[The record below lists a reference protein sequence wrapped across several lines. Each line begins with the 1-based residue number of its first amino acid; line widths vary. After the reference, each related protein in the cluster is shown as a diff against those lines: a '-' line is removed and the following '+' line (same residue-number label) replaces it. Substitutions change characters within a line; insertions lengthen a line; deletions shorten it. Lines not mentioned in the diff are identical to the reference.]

1 MAGKMCALIRQTWY
15 ESARDHLTDLERLT
29 FYEACFN
36 FEFAGE
42 IPTAN
47 TCKYSSVLL
56 LFDMVKEDLRKD
68 REKAENIA
76 ARARENGQYGGR
88 PRRNNKELQEE
99 ETQPV
104 SVGYEKN
111 PGGCSSSSLH
121 YNSLHSTTIA
131 ASSLGSGS
139 DFNGDF
145 FDKNI
150 WPKLNKSGK
159 YNTRHRVCVAQ
170 WMTYSERKRAA
181 IVKTVLSDMFAG
193 CENPYYY
200 LEDFAEPEPHYL
212 SGREQEQEWQ
222 SGKSVAIVETE
233 GGYKSVTL
241 EEAEEYGL
249 KVVRIAKPA

>member
-1 MAGKMCALIRQTWY
+1 MCALIRQTWY
-15 ESARDHLTDLERLT
+15 ESARDHLTDLERLS

-36 FEFAGE
+36 FEFTGE

-76 ARARENGQYGGR
+76 ARARENGKFGGR
-88 PRRNNKELQEE
+88 PKKSNDVLQEE

-104 SVGYEKN
+104 SVGFEKN
-111 PGGCSSSSLH
+111 PDGLSSLSLH
-121 YNSLHSTTIA
+121 YTTLHHTTTA
-131 ASSLGSGS
+131 ASSIGSGS
-139 DFNGDF
+139 DFNEIF

-181 IVKTVLSDMFAG
+181 IVKTVMSDLFAG

-212 SGREQEQEWQ
+212 SGREVEQEWK

-233 GGYKSVTL
+233 SGYKSVTL
-241 EEAEEYGL
+241 EDAEEYGL
-249 KVVRIAKPA
+249 KVLRIAKPA